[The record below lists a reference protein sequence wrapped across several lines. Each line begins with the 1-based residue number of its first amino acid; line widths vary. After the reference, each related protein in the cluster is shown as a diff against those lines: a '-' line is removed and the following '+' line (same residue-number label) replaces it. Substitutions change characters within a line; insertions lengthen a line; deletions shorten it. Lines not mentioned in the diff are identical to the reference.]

1 MRMNASRLSP
11 DLARLSAE
19 LQRGLARG
27 ASRVAE
33 YLLNVAGSTRAFT
46 DRTGRARASL
56 YHGVRSPLA
65 HFVRAGGRE
74 APWVKFLEDGTRA
87 HVIRP
92 RRFGTVSSN
101 RSARSQG
108 NMPSLLRFQIAG
120 RWVAARQVKHPGTKA
135 THFMQNA
142 RDAAEAA
149 SERMLESELNG
160 VITR

>member
-1 MRMNASRLSP
+1 MRMDSSKLRP

-19 LQRGLARG
+19 VQRGLARG

-33 YLLNVAGSTRAFT
+33 YLLNAAGSTRDFK

-56 YHGVRSPLA
+56 YHGVRSPLV

-87 HVIRP
+87 HEIRP
-92 RRFGTVSSN
+92 RRSGIVSSN
-101 RSARSQG
+101 RSARTQG
-108 NMPSLLRFQIAG
+108 NMPSLLRFKIAG
-120 RWVAARQVKHPGTKA
+120 RWVSTPLVKHPGTKA

-142 RDAAEAA
+142 RDAAEGA
-149 SERMLESELNG
+149 SQRMFESELNA